1 MHSEEEIKNRGGN
14 RIKSINLHRHRYRR
28 YQLFLLRIMKNN
40 LNIDVSGNH
49 ESMQISSLLPS
60 AIEFQIRSYIF
71 HFSIKSIIL

>member
-1 MHSEEEIKNRGGN
+1 MHSEEGIKNRGGN

-49 ESMQISSLLPS
+49 ESM
-60 AIEFQIRSYIF
+60 
-71 HFSIKSIIL
+71 